1 MDLLCMQA
9 SCPLLGNQGRQ
20 VALLLIELSGVLPVF
35 SEGASLRAS
44 VAGLQ

>member
-9 SCPLLGNQGRQ
+9 SCPLLGFQGRQ
-20 VALLLIELSGVLPVF
+20 IALLLIDLLGVLPVF
-35 SEGASLRAS
+35 SEGASLRAL